1 MEELAIIQKTVEK
14 FGLWAAFPLLLGW
27 MVYKY
32 GTALIPVWV
41 EKVKSDAFANRK
53 RADLEMEL
61 MNTRHAKECSVI
73 TSTEEAVRTAIPN
86 AIHAMQVAMSEGH
99 ASVKAGH
106 ERIEAGHERIEKKLD
121 ANHAR
126 IEQKLESIVSGRRT
140 AESSPSLPS

>member
-1 MEELAIIQKTVEK
+1 MDELAIIQKTVEK
-14 FGLWAAFPLLLGW
+14 FGLWAAFPLLLGYL
-27 MVYKY
+27 VYKY

-41 EKVKSDAFANRK
+41 EKVKSDAYAIRK

-61 MNTRHAKECSVI
+61 MSTKHSKECSVL

-86 AIHAMQVAMSEGH
+86 AIHAMQVAMSDGH

-106 ERIEAGHERIEKKLD
+106 ERIEAGHARIEQKLDANHERIEKKL
-121 ANHAR
+121 
-126 IEQKLESIVSGRRT
+126 ESLTSVRRP

>member
-1 MEELAIIQKTVEK
+1 MDELAIIQKTVEK
-14 FGLWAAFPLLLGW
+14 FGVWAALPLLLGYL
-27 MVYKY
+27 VYKY

-41 EKVKSDAFANRK
+41 EKVKSDAYANRK

-61 MNTRHAKECSVI
+61 MNTRHAKECTVI

-106 ERIEAGHERIEKKLD
+106 ERIEAGHERIEKKID
-121 ANHAR
+121 ASHER
-126 IEQKLESIVSGRRT
+126 IEKKLESLASVRRPV
-140 AESSPSLPS
+140 ESSPSLTS

>member
-14 FGLWAAFPLLLGW
+14 FGVWAALPLLVGY

-41 EKVKSDAFANRK
+41 DKIKSDAYAIRK

-61 MNTRHAKECSVI
+61 MNTKHSKECSVI
-73 TSTEEAVRTAIPN
+73 MSTEEAVRTAIPN

-106 ERIEAGHERIEKKLD
+106 ERIEAGHARIEQKLD

-126 IEQKLESIVSGRRT
+126 IEQKLESLTSSRRP
-140 AESSPSLPS
+140 AEASPSLPS